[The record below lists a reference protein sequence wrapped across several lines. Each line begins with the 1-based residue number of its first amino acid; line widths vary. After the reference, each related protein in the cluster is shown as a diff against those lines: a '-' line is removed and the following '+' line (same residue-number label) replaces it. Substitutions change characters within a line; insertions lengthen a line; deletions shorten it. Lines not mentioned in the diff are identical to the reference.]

1 MAYRRSLR
9 ILREYFLRGGV
20 AMMDDFHGAFN
31 ARPSSRQQDRL
42 DDTLWSAYN
51 WDLSDGTSK
60 VLGAIISL

>member
-1 MAYRRSLR
+1 LTK
-9 ILREYFLRGGV
+9 
-20 AMMDDFHGAFN
+20 DDFHGAFN